1 MSLTSYRAAPSRV
14 KCVGTMTFRR
24 EAGCSSAL
32 GEWEPLTDIY
42 FLHCDILEYSMNT
55 VPRWHSCAAVTQ
67 LGKALLSGLFS
78 VGKGFETMSRYSAVM
93 TCVAL

>member
-14 KCVGTMTFRR
+14 KALRR

-32 GEWEPLTDIY
+32 GKWEPLGEIY
-42 FLHCDILEYSMNT
+42 FCTAINRKFRE
-55 VPRWHSCAAVTQ
+55 PCAALAQNACV
-67 LGKALLSGLFS
+67 GKALLSVIIF
-78 VGKGFETMSRYSAVM
+78 VGKGFETKSSYSAVM